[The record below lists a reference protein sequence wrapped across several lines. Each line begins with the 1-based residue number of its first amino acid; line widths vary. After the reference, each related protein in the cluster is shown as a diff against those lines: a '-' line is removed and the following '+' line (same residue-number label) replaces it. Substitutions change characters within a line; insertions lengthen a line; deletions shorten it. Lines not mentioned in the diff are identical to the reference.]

1 MTGISEETK
10 KKIISMKKSGHSIKT
25 ISRLC
30 SVAKSTVV
38 YHTNKRY
45 RTNTIRAIMDK
56 DYKDGKHPFRK
67 MKEEYLEL
75 RMEVEMLK
83 LEKEFL
89 RNNLKSA
96 IFGENV

>member
-10 KKIISMKKSGHSIKT
+10 KKIISMKKSGHSILT

-30 SVAKSTVV
+30 GVAKSTVI

-45 RTNTIRAIMDK
+45 QTNVIRAMMDK
-56 DYKDGKHPFRK
+56 NYKDGKHPFRK
-67 MKEEYLEL
+67 LKEEYLEIK
-75 RMEVEMLK
+75 MEVDMLK

-89 RNNLKSA
+89 RNMLKSA
-96 IFGENV
+96 LFGD